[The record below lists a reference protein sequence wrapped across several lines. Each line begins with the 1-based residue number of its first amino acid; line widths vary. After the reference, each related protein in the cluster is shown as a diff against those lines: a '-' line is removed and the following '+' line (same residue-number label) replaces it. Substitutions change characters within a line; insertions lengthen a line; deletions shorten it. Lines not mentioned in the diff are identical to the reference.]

1 MENTFKGVEQVKKVR
16 LQTLRREYEALH
28 MNESE
33 TASNYVTRVL
43 KVVNE
48 MKRYGETVNDSQ
60 VVEKI
65 LRSLDE
71 KFNFIVVAIEESKDL
86 SMMTV
91 D

>member
-16 LQTLRREYEALH
+16 LQTFRGEYEALH

-33 TASNYVTRVL
+33 TVSDYVTRVL

-48 MKRYGETVNDSQ
+48 MKKYGETVNDSQ

-71 KFNFIVVAIEESKDL
+71 KN
-86 SMMTV
+86 
-91 D
+91 